1 MMSSGYDAFTSLKK
15 IKMPLR
21 SDTKYTWEDGN
32 KLKNISK
39 DNTVLKKNTVLHVMI
54 LTICSLL
61 H

>member
-1 MMSSGYDAFTSLKK
+1 MMSSGYDAFTSLQ

-39 DNTVLKKNTVLHVMI
+39 DNTVLKKKYSIACNDPYHL
-54 LTICSLL
+54 
-61 H
+61 